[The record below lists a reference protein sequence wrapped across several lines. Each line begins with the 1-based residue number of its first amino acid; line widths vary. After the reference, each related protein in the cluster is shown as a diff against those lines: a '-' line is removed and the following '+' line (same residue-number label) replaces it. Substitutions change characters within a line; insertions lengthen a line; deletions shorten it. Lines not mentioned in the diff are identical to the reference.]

1 MATATT
7 TRDHEKIRRWIEER
21 GGKPATVSATKGKE
35 GAGILRIDFPSDG
48 RDQGLEPVSWEEFFQ
63 KFDEA
68 QLEFLHQNETSDGE
82 TSRFFKFVRTD
93 EDE

>member
-7 TRDHEKIRRWIEER
+7 TRDHEKIRHWIEQR
-21 GGKPATVSATKGKE
+21 GGKPATVSATKTSG

-48 RDQGLEPVSWEEFFQ
+48 RDEGLEPIGWDEFFK

-68 QLEFLHQNETSDGE
+68 QLEFLHQDKTTDGQ
-82 TSRFFKFVRTD
+82 TSRFFKFVHQGDRD
-93 EDE
+93 